1 MPADTPPTVWRVTR
15 PAAEVLVAAGSEDQA
30 KAIADGKFY
39 SEASFGEDSYEA
51 VDTGEEVPLMAGVPT
66 YAEML
71 ATVEKR
77 GDAESAL
84 LAKYGFLLEPLGDDG
99 DIYLAHGHVPP
110 DRFLEAWREW
120 ARAVWGLTQQDIDD
134 FGPTAGDVFHRHFI
148 LEDRP
153 DRDEGPCYRWVTPAT
168 PGSGPCTICEN

>member
-1 MPADTPPTVWRVTR
+1 
-15 PAAEVLVAAGSEDQA
+15 
-30 KAIADGKFY
+30 
-39 SEASFGEDSYEA
+39 
-51 VDTGEEVPLMAGVPT
+51 MAGVPT

-77 GDAESAL
+77 GDAELAL

-134 FGPTAGDVFHRHFI
+134 FGPAPRGTSSTCNSRSARTGRI
-148 LEDRP
+148 A
-153 DRDEGPCYRWVTPAT
+153 W
-168 PGSGPCTICEN
+168 SGPLLPLG